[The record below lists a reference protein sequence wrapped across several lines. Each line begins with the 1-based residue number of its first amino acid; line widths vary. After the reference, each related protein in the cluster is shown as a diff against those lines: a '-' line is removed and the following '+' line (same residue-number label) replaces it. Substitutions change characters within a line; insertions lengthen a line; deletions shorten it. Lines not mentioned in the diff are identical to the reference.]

1 MARHERIPH
10 CGREPRELVRVSR
23 RRDVSAVSE
32 VVDEPQEKHV
42 EERAAARPP
51 RQACLLLDQL
61 AKIADGRRAQ
71 VIWRSSVERR
81 STEVSDN
88 DATALG
94 TLPSSRLGTYDVA
107 TLCSASVLLPLAS
120 HLALIKA
127 ERDFGRTGIDR

>member
-1 MARHERIPH
+1 MARHQRIPH

-71 VIWRSSVERR
+71 VLWRSSVERR

-88 DATALG
+88 DATALEPFRAAG
-94 TLPSSRLGTYDVA
+94 LAPMTSRRFA
-107 TLCSASVLLPLAS
+107 LLVS
-120 HLALIKA
+120 YF
-127 ERDFGRTGIDR
+127 R